1 MKTLKAC
8 GALLF
13 ISNAVAAFPNR
24 IVLSLVVCSVDI
36 FTDIYCLI
44 FFIEILGNL
53 AIKNRS
59 II

>member
-13 ISNAVAAFPNR
+13 ISIAIAAFPNR

-36 FTDIYCLI
+36 FTD
-44 FFIEILGNL
+44 
-53 AIKNRS
+53 S
-59 II
+59 IVNSKLRLT